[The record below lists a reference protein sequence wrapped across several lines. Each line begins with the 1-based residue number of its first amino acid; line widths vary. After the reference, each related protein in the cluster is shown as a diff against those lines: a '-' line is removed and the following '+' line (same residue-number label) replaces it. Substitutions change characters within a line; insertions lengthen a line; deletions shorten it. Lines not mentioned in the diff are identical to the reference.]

1 MFAGFVEYL
10 MAHMFIQ
17 FTPDIPIAKAGQEN
31 GEGFEFFPGTD
42 DRIIRACD
50 QKKGQIRV
58 AHVPILFIERC
69 FLQFEQVD
77 KPVCC
82 KNEAALRVFIVLYY
96 ILPVFRKP
104 TIRNCISGVEARK
117 CHCVQQL
124 VGGLFPVERF

>member
-1 MFAGFVEYL
+1 

-17 FTPDIPIAKAGQEN
+17 FTPDIPIAKTGQEN

-42 DRIIRACD
+42 DRIIRACN

-82 KNEAALRVFIVLYY
+82 KNEAALRPGVRKTVKNNLT
-96 ILPVFRKP
+96 ILRHL
-104 TIRNCISGVEARK
+104 SDGV
-117 CHCVQQL
+117 
-124 VGGLFPVERF
+124 G